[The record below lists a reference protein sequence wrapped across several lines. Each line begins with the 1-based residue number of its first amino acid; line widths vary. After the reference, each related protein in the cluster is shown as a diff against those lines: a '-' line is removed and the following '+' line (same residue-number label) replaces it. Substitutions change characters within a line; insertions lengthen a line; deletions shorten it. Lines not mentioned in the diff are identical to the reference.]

1 MLIYDLYKTS
11 SLSCIIIVLA
21 HNSPQIDHSTRTHH
35 PDSEPTHL
43 SSYFLKLHTWQRSN
57 KYQFCGLRFDQT
69 CDRSMKYHNCG
80 ELANHYSTDSQH
92 DRKSKTREQFFVFLR
107 SIFNTFSQSETKYDH
122 GDNVFNRSRWNKEI
136 LQCFVFLSSVFDT
149 FSHSANQ
156 KQNLTMV
163 TMFFYRLRRN
173 KEIS

>member
-80 ELANHYSTDSQH
+80 ELANHYST
-92 DRKSKTREQFFVFLR
+92 KTVNTIENPKQGNSSLFFLEV
-107 SIFNTFSQSETKYDH
+107 
-122 GDNVFNRSRWNKEI
+122 
-136 LQCFVFLSSVFDT
+136 SST
-149 FSHSANQ
+149 LSANQ
-156 KQNLTMV
+156 KQNMIMV
-163 TMFFYRLRRN
+163 TMFLTDQDEIKKFYSALYFLVVSSTLSAIQPIKN
-173 KEIS
+173 KIWPWWPCFFTG

>member
-1 MLIYDLYKTS
+1 
-11 SLSCIIIVLA
+11 
-21 HNSPQIDHSTRTHH
+21 
-35 PDSEPTHL
+35 
-43 SSYFLKLHTWQRSN
+43 
-57 KYQFCGLRFDQT
+57 
-69 CDRSMKYHNCG
+69 MKYHNCG
-80 ELANHYSTDSQH
+80 ELANHYST
-92 DRKSKTREQFFVFLR
+92 KTVNTIENPKQGNSSLFFLEVSSTLSANQKQNMIMVTMF
-107 SIFNTFSQSETKYDH
+107 
-122 GDNVFNRSRWNKEI
+122 FNRSRRNKEI